1 MKQLET
7 GQDKIQKIANDLKQ
21 NVIAPAKQEAAQ
33 LVAKAREEAES
44 ILAEA
49 EKKAAELLKQTKKEI
64 EEEHRVFQSSL
75 QQAVRQALETLRQ
88 AIETKLFSENLAAI
102 IEKQSADP
110 KVVANLIQAIISAV
124 QKEGMETDL
133 SALIPKTVSVQEVNA
148 LLGDQIIKKLKEGT
162 VVTGEFAGGAQI
174 RLNGK
179 YILLDISDHPLK
191 ELLSNYV
198 RKDFRKLLFQN
209 Q

>member
-49 EKKAAELLKQTKKEI
+49 EQKAAELFEQTKKEI
-64 EEEHRVFQSSL
+64 EQEQRVFQSSL

-88 AIETKLFSENLAAI
+88 AIETKLFYENLAAI

-162 VVTGEFAGGAQI
+162 VVAGEFAGGAQI

-179 YILLDISDHPLK
+179 YIVLDISDHPLK